1 MVTVT
6 ISVAQPVWQVG
17 QTPGPVTVTVG
28 VTGHFLL
35 GAGTVTVVDSRR
47 TQSGCGG
54 QVAGMNGQYTVGSQ
68 LAPVADAE
76 LETYQGLCTGL

>member
-1 MVTVT
+1 M
-6 ISVAQPVWQVG
+6 
-17 QTPGPVTVTVG
+17 
-28 VTGHFLL
+28 
-35 GAGTVTVVDSRR
+35 TVVDSRR